1 MKDVDELLRQKE
13 LEVARLQKE
22 VEALHVVAPLL
33 TEAEAEA
40 ESEDYKQGTRASSAA
55 QQLIDDLRAKE
66 TPQQTTVPLGGTEP
80 RTG

>member
-13 LEVARLQKE
+13 LEVARLPKE

-40 ESEDYKQGTRASSAA
+40 EDYKQGQEPVRRRSSSSMICE
-55 QQLIDDLRAKE
+55 QKKLRNR
-66 TPQQTTVPLGGTEP
+66 PVPLGGTEP